1 MMAGALGRLGAS
13 TTYVGGVGDGDSGKV
28 HGAFSAFV
36 ERCREVIA
44 TSGPSFTDCLEFDDG
59 KLMFNNSAAM
69 QAITWEL
76 LLKTVGLEKL
86 TRLVEESSLIGI
98 MNWSQMG
105 GVPGIWKGLREEILP
120 RISKHVGARERS
132 VFIDLAD
139 PVKRTPADIET
150 GLGDLAALDRAIPVT
165 LGMNLSEAERI
176 DVACGAEG
184 FGLGRTG
191 EDVRMAAVR
200 IRAKLNLACVV
211 IHPREGAA
219 AATREGES
227 TWFDGPLTQK
237 PLIST
242 GAGDHFNAGF
252 SIARTLGLGL
262 GESLAAGTAVSGAY
276 VRDGESPT
284 LARLVAFLRDLPAP
298 IY

>member
-1 MMAGALGRLGAS
+1 M
-13 TTYVGGVGDGDSGKV
+13 GGVGEGGRV
-28 HGAFSAFV
+28 HGAFGALV
-36 ERCREVIA
+36 ERCLEVVA
-44 TSGPSFTDCLEFDDG
+44 TSGPSFTDCLEFEDG

-69 QAITWEL
+69 QAVTWEL
-76 LLKTVGLEKL
+76 LLRTVGIEKL

-98 MNWSQMG
+98 VNWSQMG

-120 RISKHVGARERS
+120 KVSKARERS

-150 GLGDLAALDRAIPVT
+150 GLGDLAALNRVIPVT

-176 DVACGAEG
+176 DAACGAGG
-184 FGLGRTG
+184 FGKGRTG
-191 EDVRMAAVR
+191 EDVRAAAIAMR
-200 IRAKLNLACVV
+200 EKLGLACVV

-227 TWFDGPLTQK
+227 AWFDGPLTQK

-252 SIARTLGLGL
+252 AIARTLGLGL

-284 LARLVAFLRDLPAP
+284 RARLVAFLRELPAP